1 MAQIALSTLSQVA
14 LGQPHTHTHT
24 HTHTRLFQTRCG
36 WLGLPEAG
44 RLPSS
49 GLVPATLP
57 EPSREDREGTG
68 TMEEALGQTH
78 DPCLHCH

>member
-1 MAQIALSTLSQVA
+1 MEQIALSALSQVA

-24 HTHTRLFQTRCG
+24 QLFQTRCG
-36 WLGLPEAG
+36 WLGLAEAG

-57 EPSREDREGTG
+57 EPSGEDREGTG
-68 TMEEALGQTH
+68 TMEEALGQTY